1 MATQQWGGQQGLPGT
16 LHGKLGA
23 ELAAAMLDME
33 AQGTLAGSLYSIMD
47 TLDRTPLECALEC
60 SAKQPG
66 LAAQAVR
73 LFVAAGADPVRQG
86 GLWRE
91 FPEGDEDGPTTLGYA
106 VRWGPDDPA
115 LAGLLMGAGCDPG
128 HRSVLS
134 FAGTGPGT

>member
-1 MATQQWGGQQGLPGT
+1 MAPNPMGMAGT

-60 SAKQPG
+60 KQPG

-73 LFVAAGADPVRQG
+73 LFVAAGADPVVPGR
-86 GLWRE
+86 
-91 FPEGDEDGPTTLGYA
+91 P
-106 VRWGPDDPA
+106 
-115 LAGLLMGAGCDPG
+115 LA
-128 HRSVLS
+128 RVS
-134 FAGTGPGT
+134 